1 MYFNIETTQAE
12 NGRWIAEIPL
22 LPGAKAYGKTC
33 DEAVRKVQA
42 LALHVLADRLERGER
57 VPEIEAIF
65 SMTA

>member
-33 DEAVRKVQA
+33 DEAVRKVQS
-42 LALHVLADRLERGER
+42 LALHVLADRLERGEN
-57 VPEIEAIF
+57 VPELDRLF
-65 SMTA
+65 SITV